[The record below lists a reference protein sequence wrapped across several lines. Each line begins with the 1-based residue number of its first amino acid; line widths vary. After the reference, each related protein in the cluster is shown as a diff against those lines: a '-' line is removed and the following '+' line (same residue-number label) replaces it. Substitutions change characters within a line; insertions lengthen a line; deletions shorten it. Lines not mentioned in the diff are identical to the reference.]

1 MKLGLCWAHMTLYW
15 AYLGPI
21 WHSTCARWAGRK
33 ELDRALK
40 EAAEHEAVDKADVE
54 PILSSD
60 GAILGLY
67 CAYMLAPCWAHVT
80 DPFSPPYEILA
91 IFKNHGKTLYMTLY
105 WASLGPLFNV
115 YLPMLGPCWP
125 YITPCRAHLGS
136 IGRYVRT
143 MLGLCWTQNTP

>member
-1 MKLGLCWAHMTLYW
+1 MCFSVKVLG
-15 AYLGPI
+15 
-21 WHSTCARWAGRK
+21 
-33 ELDRALK
+33 
-40 EAAEHEAVDKADVE
+40 
-54 PILSSD
+54 LSSD

-125 YITPCRAHLGS
+125 YITLSNKTCF
-136 IGRYVRT
+136 
-143 MLGLCWTQNTP
+143 